1 MDGFDAV
8 CKIENLKTEQGKIVT
23 WEFEGEKYTLSFE
36 NRFFQVVY
44 SKAKNFLLILAD
56 YAEKGNRNLF
66 IYDAKASLICN
77 PEIPESKERI
87 LGIYSIWFVE
97 GNENQTVVF
106 ATSKNADYD
115 LKCEFSLSDFTFSSI
130 SLTR

>member
-36 NRFFQVVY
+36 NSLFQVVY
-44 SKAKNFLLILAD
+44 SKAKNFVLILAD

-77 PEIPESKERI
+77 PEMPESKEKI

-106 ATSKNADYD
+106 AASKNADYD

>member
-1 MDGFDAV
+1 M
-8 CKIENLKTEQGKIVT
+8 L
-23 WEFEGEKYTLSFE
+23 
-36 NRFFQVVY
+36 
-44 SKAKNFLLILAD
+44 SKAKNFVLILAD

-77 PEIPESKERI
+77 PEMPESKEKI

-115 LKCEFSLSDFTFSSI
+115 LKCEFSLSDFSFSPI
-130 SLTR
+130 SLTK